1 MSLHVNVTCPV
12 CKSRDC
18 RKSGWRSDVER
29 QMNPGLRPY
38 RCRACQHRFWAPRTS
53 SSARRFAV
61 SAGALPLALALI
73 AFAVF
78 WMFDEQRVA
87 EDDIHESGAVPVV
100 VDPYTLRAAQEGD
113 AEAQVRVAKVLL
125 FGGAQA
131 GEQAADA
138 VRWLHSAA
146 EKDHPAAMVMLG
158 KLYRSGFGVLQ
169 DYDQAVKWIRT
180 AAERGD
186 PDGMLELGRLYRDG
200 VGFPRD
206 PVLAY
211 VWFNRAAAALH
222 VDAVRYRA
230 DVARG
235 LTADQLKEAQAQ
247 SLALEAR
254 QSGAKPAKDGG
265 Q

>member
-1 MSLHVNVTCPV
+1 MTLNADVTCPA
-12 CKSRDC
+12 CNSQDC
-18 RKSGWRSDVER
+18 RKSSLRSDGER
-29 QMNPGLRPY
+29 QKNPGLRPY
-38 RCRACQHRFWAPRTS
+38 RCRACKHRFWVPDRRP
-53 SSARRFAV
+53 SARRFAY
-61 SAGALPLALALI
+61 SAGALPLVVI
-73 AFAVF
+73 AIAVF
-78 WMFDEQRVA
+78 WAFGERQV
-87 EDDIHESGAVPVV
+87 DDNAVHEAVTAPAA

-113 AEAQVRVAKVLL
+113 AEAQVRIAKILL

-131 GEQAADA
+131 GDQSADA
-138 VRWLHSAA
+138 VNWLQSAA
-146 EKDHPAAMVMLG
+146 EKGNPVAMVMLG
-158 KLYRSGFGVLQ
+158 KLYRGGFGVLQ
-169 DYDQAVKWIRT
+169 DYGQAAKWIRT

-222 VDAVRYRA
+222 ADAVRHRT

-235 LTADQLKEAQAQ
+235 LTADQLKDAQAQ
-247 SLALEAR
+247 SLALEAS
-254 QSGAKPAKDGG
+254 QPAAKLAKDGR